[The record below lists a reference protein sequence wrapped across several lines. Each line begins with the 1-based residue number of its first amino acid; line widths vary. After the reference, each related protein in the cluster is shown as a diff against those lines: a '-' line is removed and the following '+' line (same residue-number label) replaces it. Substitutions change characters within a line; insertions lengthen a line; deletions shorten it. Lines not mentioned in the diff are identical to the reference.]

1 MFKYVYQCREV
12 EGLLFHEKLI
22 KIWVSELRV
31 VSFWENNINLEVNF
45 ITQVTNI

>member
-1 MFKYVYQCREV
+1 MFKYVYQCREG
-12 EGLLFHEKLI
+12 EGLFHEKLI

-31 VSFWENNINLEVNF
+31 VSFWENNINLEVSF